1 MADLIENTPEAVTSG
16 RPTRTVLAA
25 TAVTV
30 AGVLPVFLIG
40 GLAVQL
46 GAELD
51 FSPAGL
57 GLAVAVY
64 FGVSALASVPSGA
77 LVERY
82 GPTTVARA
90 SLLLVAATM
99 LAVAAVARSYPVL
112 LVLLGVVALANPLGQ
127 MASNATLAHRVRP
140 GRQGLSF
147 GIKQAAIPAGTLL
160 AGAAVPAVALTVG
173 WRWAFVAAALLALA
187 VLPVVPTGPAPTV
200 DPARR
205 RGERAAGALAVLGVA
220 GTLAAGSANALG
232 TFLVDSAAVRG
243 LSPGLAG
250 LLLTL
255 GGAVCL
261 VARVLMG
268 WLADRRSGG
277 HLNTVAA
284 LLVGGAGGLALLH
297 LAAPPALVTGVVLAF
312 ALGWAWPGLLNFAVV
327 RLHPQAP
334 TTATSITQTGV
345 YAGGCLGP
353 LGLGTL
359 ADHLGYPTM
368 WLVAATAMLLA
379 AGLMLTGR
387 RMLLRALRRRAAQ
400 DPPPA
405 REDPATPAD
414 DKPAPVP
421 TPRQPV
427 RWAVGRRTSLSRCG
441 RR

>member
-1 MADLIENTPEAVTSG
+1 MADLTDDTPQDATFD

-25 TAVTV
+25 TVITV

-82 GPTTVARA
+82 GPTMVARA
-90 SLLLVAATM
+90 SLLLVAAAM

-112 LVLLGVVALANPLGQ
+112 VALLAVVALANPLGQ
-127 MASNATLAHRVRP
+127 MASNATLAHRVPP

-147 GIKQAAIPAGTLL
+147 GVKQAAIPAGTLL
-160 AGAAVPAVALTVG
+160 AGAAVPALALTVG
-173 WRWAFVAAALLALA
+173 WRWAFVAAAVLALA
-187 VLPVVPTGPAPTV
+187 ILPVVPVGAGRAA
-200 DPARR
+200 DPARG
-205 RGERAAGALAVLGVA
+205 RGGRANGPLVVLGVA
-220 GTLAAGSANALG
+220 GTLAAGAANALG
-232 TFLVDSAAVRG
+232 TFLVDSAAARG

-250 LLLTL
+250 LVLTL

-261 VARVLMG
+261 LSRILMG
-268 WLADRRSGG
+268 ALADRRSGG

-284 LLVGGAGGLALLH
+284 MLVVGAGGLGLLH
-297 LAAPPALVTGVVLAF
+297 LAAPQALVVGVVLAF
-312 ALGWAWPGLLNFAVV
+312 GLGWAWPGLLNFAVV

-353 LGLGTL
+353 LSLGTL
-359 ADHLGYPTM
+359 AEHLGYPTM
-368 WLVAATAMLLA
+368 WLVAAAAMLLA
-379 AGLMLTGR
+379 AALMLAGR
-387 RMLLRALRRRAAQ
+387 RMLLASLRRRA
-400 DPPPA
+400 DGTVPPPA
-405 REDPATPAD
+405 R
-414 DKPAPVP
+414 PVRV
-421 TPRQPV
+421 PRQRRPG
-427 RWAVGRRTSLSRCG
+427 RISTEPREPGGTGSAVA
-441 RR
+441 